1 LNQNPKR
8 LARVLVK
15 IPSMPLRL
23 ATMLKSG
30 IADKVNNINT
40 HGVFYTP
47 LFFARIT
54 MTEPTSDFLDNLAA
68 KQHEKML
75 REVAG
80 DHKNTD
86 KDDEPQLLEE

>member
-1 LNQNPKR
+1 
-8 LARVLVK
+8 
-15 IPSMPLRL
+15 MPLRL

-30 IADKVNNINT
+30 IADKVNNITREVN
-40 HGVFYTP
+40 HLPF
-47 LFFARIT
+47 FFARIT

>member
-1 LNQNPKR
+1 
-8 LARVLVK
+8 
-15 IPSMPLRL
+15 MPLRL

-30 IADKVNNINT
+30 IADKVNNIEW
-40 HGVFYTP
+40 GVLHP
-47 LFFARIT
+47 SFFARIT

>member
-1 LNQNPKR
+1 
-8 LARVLVK
+8 
-15 IPSMPLRL
+15 MPLRL

-30 IADKVNNINT
+30 IADKVNNIT
-40 HGVFYTP
+40 HAREVNYLP
-47 LFFARIT
+47 SFFARIT